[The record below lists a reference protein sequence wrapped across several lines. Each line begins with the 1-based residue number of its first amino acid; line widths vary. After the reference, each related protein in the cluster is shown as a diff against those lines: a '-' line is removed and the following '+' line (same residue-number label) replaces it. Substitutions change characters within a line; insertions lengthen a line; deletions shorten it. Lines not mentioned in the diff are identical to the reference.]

1 MGSGGGTAQAAAAL
15 TTWRQ
20 GKAGPS
26 ARPKSEMQV
35 HSAFCSHIR
44 ILEISIASTCVYSPF
59 EKPQNEKRFICLKML
74 SLHKAKPVGIL
85 WLITL
90 LFL

>member
-1 MGSGGGTAQAAAAL
+1 MGSGGGAAQAAAAL

-35 HSAFCSHIR
+35 HSSFCSHIR
-44 ILEISIASTCVYSPF
+44 TLESSITGTCVYSPF
-59 EKPQNEKRFICLKML
+59 EKPQNEKRFIYFKML
-74 SLHKAKPVGIL
+74 SLHKAKPVGL
-85 WLITL
+85 
-90 LFL
+90 